1 MPSRRSRLSALA
13 VLTVLALCAGAG
25 APSVRAADELPHQ
38 PVSRLPPLPQP
49 LDPIM
54 QQMFDQRRKMGGA
67 VINLQL
73 VTGHAPKFSRAAAAM
88 AFTIRFDAKTPRRL
102 LELAIFRTA
111 EIVGSDYEINQHR
124 PLMKLCGYNDA
135 QIAGLVSWSASA
147 LFDDEQRAVLG
158 YVEEMAHG
166 GEVADAT
173 FSALAQRFTPQQI
186 VEITYTV
193 GSYYANGLLTKA
205 LRIET
210 ETDGRLT
217 VPGSC

>member
-13 VLTVLALCAGAG
+13 VLIALGLVAGVG
-25 APSVRAADELPHQ
+25 APVLRAADEPPHQ
-38 PVSRLPPLPQP
+38 QVSRLPPLPQP

-124 PLMKLCGYNDA
+124 PLMKLCGYSDA
-135 QIAGLVSWSASA
+135 QIAATASWSGSA
-147 LFDDEQRAVLG
+147 LFDDEQRTVLG

-173 FSALAQRFTPQQI
+173 FSALARRFTPQEI
-186 VEITYTV
+186 VELTYTV

-205 LRIET
+205 LKIET